1 VCVCRKKISKTFADD
16 AFCYYLFWNHQY
28 CTSCFFEILVLLV
41 VIIIIHPPIMVNIA
55 GFDTCQGFQK
65 ACTALNGLAVLFPN
79 EITVELT
86 SFPTSAEY
94 NIWLEANR
102 SRIGAPSHTG
112 SPFVWFEDGAVLGGL
127 EDTLKWCRTTLSTGH
142 VTPVHPVVNVD
153 PWDHNVMLK

>member
-1 VCVCRKKISKTFADD
+1 
-16 AFCYYLFWNHQY
+16 
-28 CTSCFFEILVLLV
+28 VLLV